1 MLRSYPL
8 KTTLILGNLRNP
20 HGKNLLWKIRIYSY
34 DTSPDFIG
42 MAILRHKGSD
52 ICITPTWNFC
62 GESFASDDVV
72 YQCWVFPSWWVHFV
86 KWTFPSCKKSERNFV
101 SQAMNS
107 DSPFFW
113 PTSLNEMQFWFHRHV
128 HRVPFNPKILLFFRS
143 GRLWWWHRWF
153 WDVQLEV
160 SDMHQFCP
168 NHDWMKS
175 CEPVSITKY
184 IYFVVSSNL
193 KHMLVK
199 LGHLS
204 R

>member
-1 MLRSYPL
+1 ME
-8 KTTLILGNLRNP
+8 KTCCERYGYVRTPTIHHPISLGWP
-20 HGKNLLWKIRIYSY
+20 
-34 DTSPDFIG
+34 F
-42 MAILRHKGSD
+42 SD
-52 ICITPTWNFC
+52 IREATSASHRHGIFC

-143 GRLWWWHRWF
+143 GRLWWWRRWF

-168 NHDWMKS
+168 NHDEMKS

-184 IYFVVSSNL
+184 IYFVVSSHL